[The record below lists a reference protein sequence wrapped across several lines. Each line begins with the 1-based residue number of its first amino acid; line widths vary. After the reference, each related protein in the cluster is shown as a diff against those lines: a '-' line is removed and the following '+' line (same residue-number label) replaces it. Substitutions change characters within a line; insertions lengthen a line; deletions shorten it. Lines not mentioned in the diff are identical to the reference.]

1 MAEQL
6 SSMWFG
12 RQAPSLLAAG
22 VRGSVQAGLSRGS
35 LMALGHAASTGSG
48 EAAPDLFTMKREER
62 LLGSAELHLVTPCL
76 LASVGDSPRY
86 GGAVHYNSRAER
98 RFPASF
104 TSAFP
109 RPSGAVPGV

>member
-6 SSMWFG
+6 SSVWFG

-22 VRGSVQAGLSRGS
+22 ERGSVQAGLSRGS

-48 EAAPDLFTMKREER
+48 EAAPNLSATRREEH

-86 GGAVHYNSRAER
+86 GRADHYNSSPER
-98 RFPASF
+98 RFPVSF